1 MTAIPNGRVTE
12 IPGSNSLD
20 FLEAVFDCYAAKEV
34 FAISRGDASL
44 SDFDIDVIRHE
55 LPPAADQKRGWG
67 RFDHTPSY
75 SEAPAQIVFT
85 SGTEGAPKAI
95 VLSHRNLA
103 DVVTRLND
111 AMAVT
116 ADIKEYVGVPV
127 TYSFGLGRARAVSAA
142 GGAVY
147 LPERFDPAEIRRMLE
162 AGEINAISAVPSLWK
177 IVVDAPEAIGAAG
190 KNVRWIEIGS
200 QYMSGPD
207 KAAMARLFPN
217 ARILQ
222 HYGLTEASRSTFL
235 DIRSEATVDLESVG
249 TARGQTQIRLSDKGE
264 IMIKGPHVA
273 IGRLQA
279 GNTLESLTDADGWLA
294 TKDDGKLSGEVLYYL
309 GRRDNQINVSGVKLT
324 AETLEAE
331 IAKIIPAASGH
342 IAATGYPDAI
352 RGEIVLLA
360 IEAQATPLRSVIE
373 SAARVVLERRGI
385 PPDAAFRV
393 IAPERLPRTGTDK
406 IQRKALV
413 SLAADDPPQKDAA
426 PECTMPQGASLS
438 YAEEALAEVWQ
449 SVVGRT
455 AIAPD
460 QSFLDLGGDSLSSV
474 QLGLAM
480 EAAKYNRASISATLE
495 GRSLRD
501 AAAQATNDTP
511 PLPVAQGTVLPDQTQ
526 RTWGLNI
533 ARAVMVLSVLYSHW
547 GPGFFLALG
556 MSENP
561 GGFQNIFYRIGTP
574 GFATVFGLGVGM
586 FMLPVLATRK
596 EAVLRRMWVSF
607 VLVLAGLSL
616 IAGARLLLEVV
627 EGNPVTSRRAAEA
640 FYGVL
645 TFYAIALFTARW
657 WLVGL
662 ARCRDPMV
670 VLVWAIPIFL
680 LLWQW
685 VPFVVPS
692 EVQDSVMELPR
703 LMLVAGYNV
712 FKMSA
717 LACAGMAVG
726 LWVSRQDNLQKTTR
740 ALLGIGALGAF
751 LCLAAMIETAGRGM
765 IVSRSNSVF
774 VSIVGQG
781 FYVFFSVTVL
791 GASLILV
798 RNWAALGPA
807 LRAGARIMI
816 TLGGLSL
823 PVYAFH
829 QLVIPVRDVLLALG
843 MGGGPALALAMGS
856 FLFLIGFGWWRLYR
870 MYFP

>member
-1 MTAIPNGRVTE
+1 MTAIPDGRVTE
-12 IPGSNSLD
+12 IRGNNSLD
-20 FLEAVFDCYAAKEV
+20 FLQAVFECYAAEEV
-34 FAISRGDASL
+34 FAISRTDAALGSYGIHV
-44 SDFDIDVIRHE
+44 DHR
-55 LPPAADQKRGWG
+55 PMPAVADQKTGWG
-67 RFDHTPSY
+67 RFAHTPS
-75 SEAPAQIVFT
+75 SSQRPAQIVFT
-85 SGTEGAPKAI
+85 SGTEGMPKAI
-95 VLSHRNLA
+95 VLSHKNLA
-103 DVVTRLND
+103 DVVHRLNE

-116 ADIKEYVGVPV
+116 SEIKEYVGVPV

-142 GGAVY
+142 GGAVF
-147 LPERFDPAEIRRMLE
+147 LPERFDPAQIRRMLE
-162 AGEINAISAVPSLWK
+162 ADEINAVSAVPSLWK
-177 IVVDAPEAIGAAG
+177 IVVDMPEAIGAAG
-190 KNVRWIEIGS
+190 EKVRWIEIGS
-200 QYMSGPD
+200 QYMSGAD

-235 DIRSEATVDLESVG
+235 DISSDAPVDLDSVG
-249 TARGQTQIRLSDKGE
+249 TARGETQIRLSDTGE

-273 IGRLQA
+273 LGRLQA
-279 GNTLESLTDADGWLA
+279 GNTLQPLTDGDGWLA
-294 TKDDGKLSGEVLYYL
+294 TKDHGRLDGDVLYYL
-309 GRRDNQINVSGVKLT
+309 GRRDNQINVAGVKLT
-324 AETLEAE
+324 AESIEAE
-331 IAKIIPAASGH
+331 IAQIVPAASGH
-342 IAATGYPDAI
+342 IAATGYPDKM
-352 RGEIVLLA
+352 RGEIVLLG
-360 IEAQATPLRSVIE
+360 IEAAVAQLRDVIE
-373 SAARVVLERRGI
+373 SAGCVVLERRGI
-385 PPDAAFRV
+385 PPEASLRVFSVDA
-393 IAPERLPRTGTDK
+393 LPRTGTDK
-406 IQRKALV
+406 IQRKSLLTLV
-413 SLAADDPPQKDAA
+413 TDDPQETHDPKAPQKVGHA
-426 PECTMPQGASLS
+426 PLS
-438 YAEEALAEVWQ
+438 EAEKSLAEVWQ
-449 SVVGRT
+449 TVVGRT
-455 AIAPD
+455 SISAE

-480 EAAKYNRASISATLE
+480 EAARYNRASISATLE
-495 GRSLRD
+495 GRSLQE
-501 AAAQATNDTP
+501 AAALAADEKEPRAHQSNT
-511 PLPVAQGTVLPDQTQ
+511 LPDQTQ

-556 MSENP
+556 LSENP

-586 FMLPVLATRK
+586 FMLPLLASRR

-616 IAGARLLLEVV
+616 IACARLGLDVA
-627 EGNPVTSRRAAEA
+627 EGNPVTSRRFAEA

-685 VPFVVPS
+685 TPFIVPDT
-692 EVQDSVMELPR
+692 VQESVLELPR

-726 LWVSRQDNLQKTTR
+726 LWVSRQENLQKTTSV
-740 ALLGIGALGAF
+740 LFGIGALGAF
-751 LCLAAMIETAGRGM
+751 LCLAVMIETAGRGM
-765 IVSRSNSVF
+765 VVSRSNSVF
-774 VSIVGQG
+774 VSIAGQG
-781 FYVFFSVTVL
+781 FYVFFSIMVL
-791 GASLILV
+791 GASLLLV
-798 RNWAALGPA
+798 RNWATLGA
-807 LRAGARIMI
+807 VVRAGARMLI

-829 QLVIPVRDVLLALG
+829 QLVIPGRDVLVALG
-843 MGGGPALALAMGS
+843 MNGGPALGLAMGS
-856 FLFLIGFGWWRLYR
+856 FLAVIGFGWWRLYR